1 MVKSKSEG
9 DILIEVSDAVRQTLI
24 ADMDSTELLA
34 AAEQLETDEIA
45 DIAPDSVQWYRS
57 RAEAAGLDLD
67 DGQLADLCQAMPHLE
82 AMIAHLPTGRA
93 YDLPPS
99 TTFNWQR

>member
-1 MVKSKSEG
+1 
-9 DILIEVSDAVRQTLI
+9 
-24 ADMDSTELLA
+24 
-34 AAEQLETDEIA
+34 A